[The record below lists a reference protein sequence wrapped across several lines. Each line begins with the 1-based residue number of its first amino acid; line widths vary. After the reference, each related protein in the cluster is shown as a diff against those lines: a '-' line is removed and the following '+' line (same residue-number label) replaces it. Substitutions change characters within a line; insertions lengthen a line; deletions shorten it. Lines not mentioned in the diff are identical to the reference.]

1 MNIDCTQRWRDRKP
15 FFIQRDKLFNP
26 RLLEVAKIDE
36 KSAKDFILRTH
47 YSNSFPSS
55 RRRFGLF
62 LRGNLIGAAIFSHPM
77 SDAVLTNNFGGVAR
91 ESLELGR
98 FVIEDLP
105 EAGFNCESWFFARCR
120 EVLRKEDFRGIVSFS
135 DDLQRTD
142 SKGNI
147 TFFGHL
153 GIFYSSSGGVYTGRS
168 LPTQIFLLPDGKV
181 FSKRTISKIRNNE
194 SGAVYAAGILQSFGA
209 SELPD
214 HPAERATWL
223 KFWLGRLTRKVKHPG
238 NHRYL
243 FSLQKSIVLPKSKP
257 YPKIKY
263 NDLQL
268 SLPI

>member
-1 MNIDCTQRWRDRKP
+1 MITDFTQRWRDRQP

-26 RLLEVAKIDE
+26 RLLEVAQIDE
-36 KSAKDFILRTH
+36 KSAKDFICKHH
-47 YSNSFPSS
+47 YSSSFPAS
-55 RRRFGLF
+55 RKRFGLF
-62 LRGNLIGAAIFSHPM
+62 LRGKLIGAAIFSHPM
-77 SDAVLTNNFGGVAR
+77 SDAVLTNNFGGAAR

-120 EVLRKEDFRGIVSFS
+120 DVLRKENFRGIVSFS
-135 DDLQRTD
+135 DDLARTD
-142 SKGNI
+142 SAGNI
-147 TFFGHL
+147 TFQGHL
-153 GIFYSSSGGVYTGRS
+153 GVFYGSAGGVYTGRS
-168 LPTQIFLLPDGKV
+168 SPTQIYLLPDGKV
-181 FSKRTISKIRNNE
+181 ISRRTISKIRNNE
-194 SGAVYAAGILQSFGA
+194 SGAIYAAGILQNFGA

-214 HPAERATWL
+214 DPAERIGWL
-223 KFWLGRLTRKVKHPG
+223 KFWLGKLTRKVKHPG

-243 FSLQKSIVLPKSKP
+243 FSLQKSIVLPKSKA